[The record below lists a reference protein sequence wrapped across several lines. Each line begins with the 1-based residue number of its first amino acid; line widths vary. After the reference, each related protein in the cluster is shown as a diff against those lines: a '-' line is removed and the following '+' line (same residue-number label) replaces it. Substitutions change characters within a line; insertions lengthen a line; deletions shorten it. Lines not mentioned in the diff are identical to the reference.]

1 MSSISLFPTLLNL
14 NDELSRKRSFYFD
27 VIFGFLMNFSAGT
40 KSIYEEI
47 VLQATDKSYFSCFK
61 NFLLTFKT
69 AILSNFG
76 GKGSLRKFYKSWACP
91 LFKLI
96 I

>member
-1 MSSISLFPTLLNL
+1 
-14 NDELSRKRSFYFD
+14 
-27 VIFGFLMNFSAGT
+27 MNFSAGT

-69 AILSNFG
+69 AILSNFAG
-76 GKGSLRKFYKSWACP
+76 MGSLRKFSKS
-91 LFKLI
+91 
-96 I
+96 